1 VLIENTVSLSHQT
14 PGAPSQRVA
23 LRLFDAPSFDILSLT
38 DRAPH
43 SPTVPNCVVFLS
55 LISSTLSVPMST
67 ATTTGGK
74 RPLPASSSSSS
85 GSSPSS
91 TSAAEDNNGNGAHRL
106 ALDSAAARKLA
117 RQLGSQRA
125 GEAPP
130 PLRCS
135 D

>member
-1 VLIENTVSLSHQT
+1 MRPVIE
-14 PGAPSQRVA
+14 A
-23 LRLFDAPSFDILSLT
+23 LLLFDAPSFDLLSLT

-43 SPTVPNCVVFLS
+43 SPIVPNCVVFLS

-91 TSAAEDNNGNGAHRL
+91 ASAAAAAEDNGNGNGAHRL